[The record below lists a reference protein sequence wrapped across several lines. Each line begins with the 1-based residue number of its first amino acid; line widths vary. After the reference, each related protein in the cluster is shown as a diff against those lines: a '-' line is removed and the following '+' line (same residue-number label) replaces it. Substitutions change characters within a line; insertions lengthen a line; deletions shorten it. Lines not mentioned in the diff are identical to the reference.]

1 MFENKMWLVAIVLAL
16 VLLAGGF
23 AASDPYVKGATFTGT
38 AVIMMG
44 LFMSAQTEHI
54 RAQRATSKPGK
65 LTAGLGWPTG
75 TTNGRKGNPLVD
87 VLHRG
92 ASGTRKTRQRA
103 SQAGNTRQ
111 YQQRGRGSTTSA
123 KKGSG
128 NGKGRRRNTGN
139 SRGQSMVVPV
149 YVPQVQPSLS
159 YGYGNGIPYG
169 NTLPDGNYSVYVSP
183 AQSVPVAQPNYGYG
197 NGQDI
202 TGRKNYP
209 QVPLPLPTVEALP
222 KNLHRFVPAD
232 NERFRKL
239 DKLKERIQ

>member
-23 AASDPYVKGATFTGT
+23 AAPDPYVKGATFTGT

-54 RAQRATSKPGK
+54 RAQRATSKPGI
-65 LTAGLGWPTG
+65 LTAGLGRRTG
-75 TTNGRKGNPLVD
+75 AVGGRKGNPLVD

-92 ASGTRKTRQRA
+92 STGTRKTRERA

-111 YQQRGRGSTTSA
+111 YTKRGKGSTASA

-128 NGKGRRRNTGN
+128 NKKGRSQNTDN
-139 SRGQSMVVPV
+139 SRGQKF
-149 YVPQVQPSLS
+149 YFVPQTSLQPVH
-159 YGYGNGIPYG
+159 YGYGNGIPAG
-169 NTLPDGNYSVYVSP
+169 TLPDGNYPVYMNP
-183 AQSVPVAQPNYGYG
+183 TQQIVPVVQPVYGYN

-202 TGRKNYP
+202 TGRNNYP
-209 QVPLPLPTVEALP
+209 QVPLPLPTVEKLP
-222 KNLHRFVPAD
+222 ANLHQFVPAN
-232 NERFRKL
+232 NERFRNL
-239 DKLKERIQ
+239 DKLKQRIQ